1 MGCGCMG
8 TSSDAV
14 SDVNSQVV
22 QEALERDIMNFL
34 GLNVFSLILGLVAG
48 YFVLPM
54 ILGR

>member
-1 MGCGCMG
+1 MG